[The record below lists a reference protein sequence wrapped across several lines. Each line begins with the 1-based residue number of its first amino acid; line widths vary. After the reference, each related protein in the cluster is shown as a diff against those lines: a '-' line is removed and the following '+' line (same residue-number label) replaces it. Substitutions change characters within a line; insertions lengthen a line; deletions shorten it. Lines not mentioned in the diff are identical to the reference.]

1 MSGRH
6 WLIALAM
13 LATPALAEP
22 RFTII
27 PGTQVETVFRW
38 TTQRCMEM
46 HVPDSPARALRTS
59 DGGVALFAA
68 HLVNIPMLGRDF
80 ESLSP
85 VCGAVSRGAES
96 ADPAEFQDRFW
107 VQALVPFTS
116 GGRRQVLGLASH
128 EYMGWRHADRCLV
141 PFEGAARRPAAF
153 RCWYSAITAVV
164 ASEGDWRFTPVPGRA
179 GVIAASPLP
188 YDPTTPARTGFFSVS
203 NAMVEDG
210 HATVLVYTEGIAGQ
224 RRGNCLL
231 RAPLDKLP
239 GGWRALSRGT
249 FDLELPGAYAG
260 GADPARAGDVVG
272 DNVFGGAPV
281 RGWLSPWISESRHTP
296 DLLAETGYRYTL
308 NWCHDDQPL
317 PMRTR
322 SGQPLWAIPYP
333 QELND
338 IPMIVG
344 RQMEGRDFARMIVD
358 NTDEM
363 LQQSRSQPLVMGVAL
378 HPYLVGQPYR
388 LRHLRTA
395 LQHLCAAR
403 DRGEIWFT
411 TPGAIC
417 EHVERLAQDQPGAF
431 D

>member
-6 WLIALAM
+6 WFIALAM

-46 HVPDSPARALRTS
+46 HVPDSPARVLRTS

-260 GADPARAGDVVG
+260 GADPARACDVVG

-281 RGWLSPWISESRHTP
+281 RG
-296 DLLAETGYRYTL
+296 LLRG
-308 NWCHDDQPL
+308 DDQQGPWWAAVF
-317 PMRTR
+317 TR
-322 SGQPLWAIPYP
+322 AAPRGADARAAQGVFVSTSRDLRSWSRAALLW
-333 QELND
+333 
-338 IPMIVG
+338 
-344 RQMEGRDFARMIVD
+344 
-358 NTDEM
+358 EM
-363 LQQSRSQPLVMGVAL
+363 TPFRSQPEAGVYFEYPALLDHASASPVFDRMAAPSGDARIHLYLTRLNLEDRRRGLDRDLVRIGVTL
-378 HPYLVGQPYR
+378 DNR
-388 LRHLRTA
+388 
-395 LQHLCAAR
+395 
-403 DRGEIWFT
+403 
-411 TPGAIC
+411 
-417 EHVERLAQDQPGAF
+417 
-431 D
+431 